1 MRVYPTGRVFCE
13 ARIHQPRIYC
23 KLLVSQD
30 FHEKMHIPPFFLVFV
45 MHLRELTRGTQL
57 NKGKTVRWEILQSK
71 HGQIL
76 QNAGKYFKVNTD
88 SKETAQNSI
97 PSHLL
102 QKNMKVGRMRWATEK
117 LTYSQKMPK
126 FAVLRDRYRLSHFFL
141 FLFFYFVRD
150 SSPNLSFPAAA
161 SADVEALW
169 PFRYHFFFVKVFTV
183 SYTFD
188 HILWVFRVA
197 GKVVEVFLF
206 CTAVSCSFIAP
217 AHFHRQHKTINTN
230 EIFLPLSMTHQK
242 QSTIT

>member
-1 MRVYPTGRVFCE
+1 MLEKSIPLPVVTNISNEEDEFQLRKTPYRQGIPSCIVRVFE
-13 ARIHQPRIYC
+13 FLIGVFYC

-102 QKNMKVGRMRWATEK
+102 QKNMKVGRMR
-117 LTYSQKMPK
+117 
-126 FAVLRDRYRLSHFFL
+126 
-141 FLFFYFVRD
+141 
-150 SSPNLSFPAAA
+150 
-161 SADVEALW
+161 
-169 PFRYHFFFVKVFTV
+169 
-183 SYTFD
+183 
-188 HILWVFRVA
+188 
-197 GKVVEVFLF
+197 
-206 CTAVSCSFIAP
+206 
-217 AHFHRQHKTINTN
+217 
-230 EIFLPLSMTHQK
+230 
-242 QSTIT
+242 